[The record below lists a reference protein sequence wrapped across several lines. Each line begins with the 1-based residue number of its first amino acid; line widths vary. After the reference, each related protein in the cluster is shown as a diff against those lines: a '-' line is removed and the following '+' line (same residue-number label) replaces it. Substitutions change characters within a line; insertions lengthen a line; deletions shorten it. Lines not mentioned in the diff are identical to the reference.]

1 LLKLLKI
8 LGQIIANSFEWFL
21 ILFIVFSFAIR
32 TSSFQTF
39 ITKQIASNLSNKLN
53 ATVAIKNLYLVLPG
67 ELAVEDFILT
77 DTNKDTLFF
86 IEKTYISFNNYNLPK
101 ISIDLNSIS
110 LEGGYIYIKR
120 DKNAKFNYAFLK
132 HYFLNKKRK
141 KKNPIIK
148 IDKLNLKNITFK
160 YDDYR
165 KKKRDYGV
173 DYFHL
178 KTEGINGKVE
188 NFKYHNG
195 LYYGDIKTLNLKEKS
210 GFRLDNF
217 KANASISNKGIY
229 LKKLLITSEK
239 SEVRSDKFNLISN
252 GLDDFKYFVDS
263 VKFDARLNKSSID
276 LSETSLFAHFLKGM
290 NDTIKLCTSLEKE
303 FKCLKLK
310 NFDLRILNKTQVKGT
325 VNLPDYRNIKGSFFN
340 ERIDYAYL
348 DIEELESIKL
358 PISLNLNHIKLDP
371 TIKRLKYIKTRDI
384 QLDGFYSQFVIAGKN
399 IETKLG
405 NIKIDNGIQFKK
417 NEEKNIYSF
426 QQSNSNK
433 YDVKIEQFK
442 LGELIKNKNI
452 GLIDGLFF
460 LSGEI
465 KNINE
470 ISFNSI
476 IGEVNRFDYLN
487 YPYNKIKIIEGNLID
502 KKFEG
507 KIDIKDDNIDVTYNG
522 SIDFKEELHL
532 KFNIEVNNA
541 LLNQLNISKKK
552 SKFSSKIT
560 FDIQGNNPNKFRGS
574 VVLYDFI
581 LSEKNKKL
589 NIPSITINLQ
599 RDKENDHLS
608 LLSDIIKLNIAG
620 KVNLNEIVNNFNN
633 QFHRIFPVLFNYK
646 NKYDFNK
653 NNHFE
658 FDLTIN
664 DSENLLSIIHPSLY
678 IAPKTNFSGH
688 YYEDSSFFLATL
700 KSDSIFFANL
710 KSYGIHCY
718 QSVNKNDLSVSIKTN
733 LSIYNDSLKFNQ
745 LDFSS
750 IGKSNGLESNLSWK
764 SENTIS
770 SLVKWSTSFI
780 DETHYKMVLDTSYF
794 HINSN
799 KWHIENQSKF
809 TFNNDTMHVEKFLLT
824 RNNQRISAN
833 GYLSKKDKHKLKFNI
848 QKLDISELS
857 KFISNI
863 PLKGTFNSSGYISN
877 PINNFAYEGK
887 ATLKEFIIQNQLL
900 GNINLTSFWN
910 PESKSIYLD
919 GNLRY
924 KEEKTFDFIGDYY
937 PYKKK
942 NKLDFNLIFDKTD
955 IQFTNAF
962 LDPNILS
969 EIKGFLKGKL
979 KISGNL
985 EKPNFDGSISL
996 IKSSAKLELLGTN
1009 FATEGPIQ
1017 VDNSGFYINEIPI
1030 FDEEGNAGKLTGSVY
1045 HNNFEN
1051 FNFDVNLDLEEDAIN
1066 KDPLTP
1072 WKSKPL
1078 NKFLI
1083 LNSKYK
1089 SGDVYYGKGY
1099 ATGMIDIFGYS
1110 NNLEITVNLETKEG
1124 TKINI
1129 PMYGIKKIEDENFI
1143 HFVDKEN
1150 IINTIESK
1158 IDFTGVNLDLNF
1170 KIKPSAEVKIIFNE
1184 KLEDEITANGQ
1195 GDLNISL
1202 NNLGDVNMNGIY
1214 TVKNGVYDFSMGLI
1228 KQKFYIQNGGSISWT
1243 GDPYNAILDLNT
1255 YYRVNANISTVQQI
1269 NLNTN
1274 EINEKEILC
1283 YLNLKESLVKPA
1295 INFKIESPTSSD
1307 FEKSI
1312 LNQINSDKA
1321 ELNRQFFSLLLWKRF
1336 QPIAGNISADGSG
1349 ALDLISNQINSI
1361 LSKVSSDYK
1370 LNVNLDSDKLTGEDT
1385 YEFGVTKSFLD
1396 NRLILSGS
1404 FGVENQNIDES
1415 KDRSSIIGDVRLE
1428 YLLNENGNF
1437 RINIFNESN
1446 DNRIIQNQDQG
1457 PFTQGAGL
1465 HYQENFNNINDF
1477 KVIQYFFDIF
1487 RKKKNKRY
1495 PIKRKRRQVYIKKE
1509 PDK

>member
-1 LLKLLKI
+1 MLKLLKI
-8 LGQIIANSFEWFL
+8 SGQIIAISFEWFL

-39 ITKQIASNLSNKLN
+39 LAEKIASNLSNKLN
-53 ATVAIKNLYLVLPG
+53 ATVAIKNVYIVLPG
-67 ELAVEDFILT
+67 ELAIEDFILT

-86 IEKTYISFNNYNLPK
+86 LEKTYISLNNYNIPK
-101 ISIDLNSIS
+101 ISVDINSIS
-110 LEGGYIYIKR
+110 LEGGYIHIKR

-132 HYFLNKKRK
+132 NYFFNKKRK

-165 KKKRDYGV
+165 KKKRNYGV

-210 GFRLDNF
+210 GFTLEDF

-229 LKKLLITSEK
+229 LKKLMITSEK
-239 SEVRSDKFNLISN
+239 SEVESDKFNMISN

-263 VKFDARLNKSSID
+263 VEFDARLNKSSID

-290 NDTIKLCTSLEKE
+290 NDTIELSTSIEKK

-310 NFDLRILNKTQVKGT
+310 NFDLKILNKTQVKGT
-325 VNLPDYRNIKGSFFN
+325 INLPDYRNIKSSFFN
-340 ERIDYAYL
+340 ERIDYAYI
-348 DIEELESIKL
+348 DIVELESIKL
-358 PISLNLNHIKLDP
+358 PNSLNLSHIKLDP

-384 QLDGFYSQFVIAGKN
+384 QLDGFYSQFVIAGKD
-399 IETKLG
+399 IKTKLG
-405 NIKIDNGIQFKK
+405 SIKIDNGILFKK
-417 NEEKNIYSF
+417 NLAKNIYTF

-433 YDVKIEQFK
+433 YDIKIEKFN

-507 KIDIKDDNIDVTYNG
+507 KIDIKDDNVDLTYNG
-522 SIDFKEELHL
+522 SIDFKDELHL
-532 KFNIEVNNA
+532 KFDIEVNNA

-552 SKFSSKIT
+552 SKFSSNIT
-560 FDIQGNNPNKFRGS
+560 FDIQGDNPNKYRGS

-581 LSEKNKKL
+581 LSEENKKI
-589 NIPSITINLQ
+589 NVPSITINIQ
-599 RDKENDHLS
+599 RDKENDYLS
-608 LLSDIIKLNIAG
+608 VLSDIVELNVKG
-620 KVNLNEIVNNFNN
+620 KVNMNEIVNNFNN
-633 QFHRIFPVLFNYK
+633 QFYRIFPALFNYK

-664 DSENLLSIIHPSLY
+664 DSKNLLSIIYPSLY
-678 IAPKTNFSGH
+678 VAPKTTFSGH

-700 KSDSIFFANL
+700 KSDSIFFDNL
-710 KSYGIHCY
+710 KSYGIDCY
-718 QSVNKNDLSVSIKTN
+718 QSVNKNDLSVSIKSN
-733 LSIYNDSLKFNQ
+733 QSIYNDSLKFNQ
-745 LDFSS
+745 LLFSS
-750 IGKSNGLESNLSWK
+750 IGKLNGLESNISWK
-764 SENTIS
+764 SKNKIS

-780 DETHYKMVLDTSYF
+780 DETHYKMFLDTSYF

-799 KWHIENQSKF
+799 KWHIENQSEF
-809 TFNNDTMHVEKFLLT
+809 TFNNDTIHVEKFLLT
-824 RNNQRISAN
+824 RNNQIISAD

-848 QKLDISELS
+848 QKLDLSELS
-857 KFISNI
+857 NLISKV
-863 PLKGTFNSSGYISN
+863 PLKGIFNSRGYISN
-877 PINNFAYEGK
+877 PINNFDYEGK
-887 ATLKEFIIQNQLL
+887 ATIEKFTIQNQLL
-900 GNINLTSFWN
+900 GDINLSSFWK
-910 PESKSIYLD
+910 PISKSISLD
-919 GNLRY
+919 GNLTY

-937 PYKKK
+937 PYMKK
-942 NKLDFNLIFDKTD
+942 NKLDFNLIFDNTD
-955 IQFTNAF
+955 IQFTNA
-962 LDPNILS
+962 LLNPDVLS
-969 EIKGFLKGKL
+969 EIKGYLKGKL
-979 KISGNL
+979 KISGDI
-985 EKPNFDGSISL
+985 EKPNFDGYISL
-996 IKSSAKLELLGTN
+996 ITGSAKLELLGTH
-1009 FATEGPIQ
+1009 FEIEGPIK
-1017 VDNSGFYINEIPI
+1017 VDNSSFYINEIPL

-1045 HNNFEN
+1045 HDNFKN
-1051 FNFDVNLDLEEDAIN
+1051 FNFDVSIDLEEDAIN
-1066 KDPLTP
+1066 KDPLIP
-1072 WKSKPL
+1072 WKSMPL

-1089 SGDVYYGKGY
+1089 SGDIYYGKGY

-1110 NNLEITVNLETKEG
+1110 NNLDITVNLETKEG

-1129 PMYGIKKIEDENFI
+1129 PMYGIKEIEDENFI
-1143 HFVDKEN
+1143 HFVNKKN
-1150 IINTIESK
+1150 TINTLEPK

-1170 KIKPSAEVKIIFNE
+1170 KITPSAEVKIIFNE

-1195 GDLNISL
+1195 GDLNITL
-1202 NNLGDVNMNGIY
+1202 NKIGDVNMNGIY
-1214 TVKNGVYDFSMGLI
+1214 TVKNGVYDFAMGLI
-1228 KQKFYIQNGGSISWT
+1228 KQKFYIENGGSISWT

-1255 YYRVNANISTVQQI
+1255 FYRVNANISTVQQTNI
-1269 NLNTN
+1269 NTN

-1312 LNQINSDKA
+1312 LNQINSDQA
-1321 ELNRQFFSLLLWKRF
+1321 ELNRQFFSLLLWRRF

-1349 ALDLISNQINSI
+1349 ALDLISNQINSM
-1361 LSKVSSDYK
+1361 LSKVSSDYR

-1385 YEFGVTKSFLD
+1385 YEFGVTKGFLD

-1404 FGVENQNIDES
+1404 FGIENQKIDES

-1428 YLLNENGNF
+1428 YLLNENGTF

-1446 DNRIIQNQDQG
+1446 NNRIIQNQDQG

-1465 HYQENFNNINDF
+1465 HYQEDFNNIKDF
-1477 KVIQYFFDIF
+1477 KAIQYFFDIF
-1487 RKKKNKRY
+1487 RKKQNKRY
-1495 PIKRKRRQVYIKKE
+1495 PIKRKRRQVSIK
-1509 PDK
+1509 